1 MTTPMAGSR
10 CSATPGT
17 RATITGLSLT
27 ETKVKTYVIL
37 GGGGSFGIH
46 TAFYLL
52 RNANPKRVVS
62 VGRNPLRPE
71 QFSLGIER
79 EKNFEYNPYHLTYEL
94 DLLLELLDRVKPD
107 VIVNYAA
114 QGEGAVSWKHS
125 WRFFETNSM
134 ALARLCEE
142 LMKRDWLE
150 RFIQIGTSEMY
161 GSVSHAAKEDE
172 PIKPSSPYAASK
184 VAFDMYLVSV
194 HRFLKFPMNIIRPCN
209 AYCPGQLLH
218 RVIPKAVWCGLK
230 GEKLPLHGGG
240 RAEKSYIHARD
251 LGRAIHMVAE
261 KAPLGTVYNAGPAL
275 PTSIREVVER
285 TAKALDMPFDQLCE
299 VTGDR
304 LGQDSR
310 YWLDS
315 SAIKR
320 DIGWEPQISWDE
332 GLAEMVAWGRKY
344 FDELKTW

>member
-1 MTTPMAGSR
+1 MA
-10 CSATPGT
+10 
-17 RATITGLSLT
+17 
-27 ETKVKTYVIL
+27 KTYMIL

-46 TAFYLL
+46 TAFWLL
-52 RNANPKRVVS
+52 RNANPKRVIG
-62 VGRNPLRPE
+62 VGRNPLRSEP
-71 QFSLGIER
+71 FSLGVDR
-79 EKNFEYNPYHLTYEL
+79 EPGYEYHAYHLTYEL
-94 DLLLELLDRVKPD
+94 DLLLELMDRVKPE

-161 GSVSHAAKEDE
+161 GSVEHAAKEDE

-184 VAFDMYLVSV
+184 VAFDMYLMSV
-194 HRFLKFPMNIIRPCN
+194 HKFLKFPMNIIRPSN

-218 RVIPKAVWCGLK
+218 RVIPKTIVCGLT
-230 GEKLPLHGGG
+230 GQKLPLQGGG

-251 LGRAIHMVAE
+251 LGRAVQLVAE
-261 KAPLGTVYNAGPAL
+261 KAPLGTTYNAGPAE
-275 PTSIREVVER
+275 PTSIRRVVELC
-285 TAKALDMPFDQLCE
+285 AEALGMPFGELCE
-299 VTGDR
+299 MAPDR

-315 SAIKR
+315 RAIRR
-320 DIGWEPQISWDE
+320 DVGWTPQIGWKE
-332 GLAEMVAWGRKY
+332 GLAEMVEWGRKHIG
-344 FDELKTW
+344 ELRKVPQTYTMRG

>member
-1 MTTPMAGSR
+1 MGKRYA
-10 CSATPGT
+10 
-17 RATITGLSLT
+17 
-27 ETKVKTYVIL
+27 IL

-46 TAFYLL
+46 TALYLL
-52 RNANPKRVVS
+52 DQADPELVIG

-71 QFSLGIER
+71 PFSLNVER
-79 EKNFEYNPYHLTYEL
+79 QKNYRYHAYHITYEMDLLL
-94 DLLLELLDRVKPD
+94 DLLDKVRPQI
-107 VIVNYAA
+107 IVNYAA

-134 ALARLCEE
+134 ALARLSEE

-161 GSVSHAAKEDE
+161 GSVEHASKEDE
-172 PIKPSSPYAASK
+172 PIKPTSPYAASK

-194 HRFLKFPMNIIRPCN
+194 HKYLKFPMNVIRPSN

-218 RVIPKAVWCGLK
+218 RVVPKAIICGLS
-230 GEKLPLHGGG
+230 GEKLPLQGGG

-251 LGRAIHMVAE
+251 LARAIHLVAE
-261 KAPLGTVYNAGPAL
+261 KAPLGTIYNAGPAQ
-275 PTSIREVVER
+275 PTSIRRVVELC
-285 TAKALDMPFDQLCE
+285 AEALGMPFEQLCE
-299 VTGDR
+299 MAPDR

-320 DIGWEPQISWDE
+320 DVGWEPKIGWAE
-332 GLAEMVAWGRKY
+332 GLGEMVAWGRKY
-344 FDELKTW
+344 LGQLRDWPKDYVLRG

>member
-1 MTTPMAGSR
+1 MSG
-10 CSATPGT
+10 
-17 RATITGLSLT
+17 
-27 ETKVKTYVIL
+27 KTYCVI

-46 TAFYLL
+46 TAMYLL
-52 RNANPKRVVS
+52 DHANPEKVIGI
-62 VGRNPLRPE
+62 GRNPLRPE
-71 QFSLGIER
+71 PFSLGIAR
-79 EKNFEYNPYHLTYEL
+79 RDGYEYHARHLTYEL
-94 DLLLELLDRVKPD
+94 DLLLEVLDREKPE
-107 VIVNYAA
+107 VIINYGA

-134 ALARLCEE
+134 GLARLAEE

-161 GSVSHAAKEDE
+161 GSVDRAVTENE
-172 PIKPSSPYAASK
+172 PIKPTSPYAASK

-194 HRFLKFPMNIIRPCN
+194 HRYLKFPMNIIRPSN

-218 RVIPKAVWCGLK
+218 RVIPKTVWCALK
-230 GEKLPLHGGG
+230 GVKLPLHGGG
-240 RAEKSYIHARD
+240 GAEKSYIHARD
-251 LGRAIHMVAE
+251 LARAIHLVAE
-261 KAPLGTVYNAGPAL
+261 GAPLGTIYNAGPAT

-285 TAKALDMPFDQLCE
+285 TAAAMGVPFETVCE

-315 SAIKR
+315 GAIKR
-320 DIGWEPQISWDE
+320 DVGWEPEIGWDA
-332 GLAEMVAWGRKY
+332 GLAEMAEWGRKY
-344 FDELKTW
+344 WDEIKDWSTDYVLRG

>member
-1 MTTPMAGSR
+1 MTG
-10 CSATPGT
+10 
-17 RATITGLSLT
+17 
-27 ETKVKTYVIL
+27 KTYAIL

-46 TAFYLL
+46 AAFYLL
-52 RNANPKRVVS
+52 DHANPKKVIGI
-62 VGRNPLRPE
+62 GRNPLR
-71 QFSLGIER
+71 QSAFSLDVDKRQGY
-79 EKNFEYNPYHLTYEL
+79 EYHARHITYEL
-94 DLLLELLDRVKPD
+94 DLLLELLDREKPE
-107 VIVNYAA
+107 VIVNFAA

-134 ALARLCEE
+134 ALARLAEE

-161 GSVSHAAKEDE
+161 GSVDHATTEDE

-194 HRFLKFPMNIIRPCN
+194 HRFLKFPMNIIRPSN

-218 RVIPKAVWCGLK
+218 RVIPKAVWCGLT
-230 GEKLPLHGGG
+230 GRRLPLHGGG

-251 LGRAIHMVAE
+251 LGRAIHLVAE
-261 KAPLGTVYNAGPAL
+261 KAPLGAIYNAGPPA

-285 TAKALDMPFDQLCE
+285 CARALEMPFEQLCE

-304 LGQDSR
+304 LGQDGR

-315 SAIKR
+315 SRIKH
-320 DIGWEPQISWDE
+320 DVGWEAQTSWDE
-332 GLAEMVAWGRKY
+332 GLAQMVAWGRRY
-344 FDELKTW
+344 LDDIRDLPTDYVLRG

>member
-1 MTTPMAGSR
+1 MSG
-10 CSATPGT
+10 
-17 RATITGLSLT
+17 
-27 ETKVKTYVIL
+27 KTYCIL

-46 TAFYLL
+46 TSLYLL
-52 RNANPKRVVS
+52 DHANPKKVIG
-62 VGRNPLRPE
+62 VGRNPLRQE
-71 QFSLGIER
+71 AFSLNIEKR
-79 EKNFEYNPYHLTYEL
+79 PGYVYHARHVTYEL
-94 DLLLELLDRVKPD
+94 DLLMELLDKEKPE
-107 VIVNYAA
+107 IIINFAA

-134 ALARLCEE
+134 ALARLAEE

-161 GSVSHAAKEDE
+161 GSVSHATSEDE

-194 HRFLKFPMNIIRPCN
+194 HKFLKFPMNIIRPSN

-218 RVIPKAVWCGLK
+218 RVIPKAIWCGLK
-230 GEKLPLHGGG
+230 GVKLPLHGGG

-251 LGRAIHMVAE
+251 LGRAIHLISE
-261 KAPLGTVYNAGPAL
+261 KAPLGTIYNAGPAL

-285 TAKALDMPFDQLCE
+285 TAKAMGIPFDQLCQMSD
-299 VTGDR
+299 DR

-315 SAIKR
+315 SAIKQAV
-320 DIGWEPQISWDE
+320 GWEPQIGWDE
-332 GLAEMVAWGRKY
+332 GLAEMVEWGRKY
-344 FDELKTW
+344 WDEIKDLPTDYVLRA

>member
-1 MTTPMAGSR
+1 MAKKY
-10 CSATPGT
+10 C
-17 RATITGLSLT
+17 
-27 ETKVKTYVIL
+27 IL

-46 TAFYLL
+46 TAMYLL
-52 RNANPKRVVS
+52 DNANPEKVIS
-62 VGRNPLRPE
+62 IGRNPLRPE
-71 QFSLGIER
+71 PFSLAIENR
-79 EKNFEYNPYHLTYEL
+79 DGFEYHARHLTYEM
-94 DLLLELLDRVKPD
+94 DLLLEILDREKPEI
-107 VIVNYAA
+107 IVNFAA

-134 ALARLCEE
+134 ALARLSEE

-161 GSVSHAAKEDE
+161 GSVDHATTEDE

-184 VAFDMYLVSV
+184 VAFDMYLQSV
-194 HRFLKFPMNIIRPCN
+194 HKFLDFPMNVIRPSN

-218 RVIPKAVWCGLK
+218 RVIPKAVWCGLT
-230 GEKLPLHGGG
+230 GNKLPLHGGG

-251 LGRAIHMVAE
+251 VGRAVHLVAE
-261 KAPLGTVYNAGPAL
+261 KAPMGVIYNAGPQE

-285 TAKALDMPFDQLCE
+285 CAGAMNMEFEELCE

-315 SAIKR
+315 SRIKQ
-320 DIGWEPQISWDE
+320 DVGWEPTINWDE
-332 GLAEMVAWGRKY
+332 GLAEMVEWGNKY
-344 FDELKTW
+344 LDDIKDWPTNYVLRG

>member
-1 MTTPMAGSR
+1 MS
-10 CSATPGT
+10 
-17 RATITGLSLT
+17 
-27 ETKVKTYVIL
+27 KTYVIL

-46 TAFYLL
+46 AAFYLL
-52 RNANPKRVVS
+52 KHAKPKRVVGI
-62 VGRNPLRPE
+62 GRNLLRPE
-71 QFSLGIER
+71 AFSLGID
-79 EKNFEYNPYHLTYEL
+79 KQPGYEYHAYHLTYEL
-94 DLLLELLDRVKPD
+94 DLLLEKLDKIRPE
-107 VIVNYAA
+107 VIVNFAA
-114 QGEGAVSWKHS
+114 QGEGAVSWKNS

-184 VAFDMYLVSV
+184 VAFDMHLMSI
-194 HRFLKFPMNIIRPCN
+194 HKFLKFPMNIIRPSN

-218 RVIPKAVWCGLK
+218 RVVPKTILCGLT
-230 GEKLPLHGGG
+230 GQKLPLQGGG
-240 RAEKSYIHARD
+240 KAEKSYIHARD
-251 LGRAIHMVAE
+251 LGRAIHLVAE
-261 KAPLGTVYNAGPAL
+261 KAPLGTTYNAGPAE
-275 PTSIREVVER
+275 PTSIKRVVELC
-285 TAKALDMPFDQLCE
+285 AEALGMPFEQLCE
-299 VTGDR
+299 MAPDR

-320 DIGWEPQISWDE
+320 DVGWEPQIDWKE
-332 GLAEMVAWGRKY
+332 GLAEMVQWEKKY
-344 FDELKTW
+344 LDQLRVTSTDYVMRG